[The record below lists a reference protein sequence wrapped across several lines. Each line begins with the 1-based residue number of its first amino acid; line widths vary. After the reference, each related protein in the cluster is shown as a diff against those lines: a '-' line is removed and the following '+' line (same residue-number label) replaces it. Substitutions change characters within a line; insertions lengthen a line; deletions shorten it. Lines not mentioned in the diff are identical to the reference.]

1 MHDLPLLVFN
11 HGFKFQHSVCN
22 GCHVLQLSLLKLLII
37 VVLFITL
44 ANLKQLI
51 YYKILILKMVYIY
64 IYIYVYIYI
73 YTTYI
78 YVYTYIYIYIYI
90 YIMR

>member
-1 MHDLPLLVFN
+1 MYDLPLLVFN

-37 VVLFITL
+37 VVLFVTL

-51 YYKILILKMVYIY
+51 D
-64 IYIYVYIYI
+64 
-73 YTTYI
+73 
-78 YVYTYIYIYIYI
+78 
-90 YIMR
+90 